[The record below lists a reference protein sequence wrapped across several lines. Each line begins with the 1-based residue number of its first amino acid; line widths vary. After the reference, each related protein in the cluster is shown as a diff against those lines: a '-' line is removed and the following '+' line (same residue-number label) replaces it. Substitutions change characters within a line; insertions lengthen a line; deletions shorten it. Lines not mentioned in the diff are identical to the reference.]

1 MDLVESPHFEAP
13 LIILQ
18 TVLDEVRHRSLPL
31 HNRLKALLR
40 ADDKRVFVFYNEYHE
55 CVTVFVPIISYLILS
70 QRYRRDAHRRGKPE

>member
-13 LIILQ
+13 LVILQ

-31 HNRLKALLR
+31 HNRLKTLLR
-40 ADDKRVFVFYNEYHE
+40 ADDKQVFVFYNEYRQ
-55 CVTVFVPIISYLILS
+55 CVSVSIPAMSDLILS